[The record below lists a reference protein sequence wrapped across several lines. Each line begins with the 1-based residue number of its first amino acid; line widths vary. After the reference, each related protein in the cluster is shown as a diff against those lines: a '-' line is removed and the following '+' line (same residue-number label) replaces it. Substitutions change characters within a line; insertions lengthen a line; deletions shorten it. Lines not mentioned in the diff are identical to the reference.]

1 MKPNIPPDPHAECE
15 RELAALLVENAR
27 LRNEV
32 DDGLAENARLQSR
45 NATLAQVAETATK
58 YRHQADEAR
67 AHVAALVQAG
77 EALRRSEPGS
87 LTAWLAL
94 LDAPDLAAL
103 ISKQDK

>member
-15 RELAALLVENAR
+15 RELAALRE
-27 LRNEV
+27 
-32 DDGLAENARLQSR
+32 ENARLQSR